1 MLQTLP
7 RESVLLLKG
16 FNSQERLGNVAV
28 TLLRF
33 LIDHFKP
40 RKVSINDR
48 GSESLIF
55 ILPSEMQQARITG

>member
-16 FNSQERLGNVAV
+16 FNSQERLGNVVV

-33 LIDHFKP
+33 LIILNPEKFQLMIEE
-40 RKVSINDR
+40 VSH
-48 GSESLIF
+48 
-55 ILPSEMQQARITG
+55 